1 MQAVITYCKAY
12 NLIIKVRNFRGF
24 FVMKVIGKYFGS
36 QVMCYL
42 HLFTVDKLIN
52 SSTCETP
59 IFNRH
64 FCLSL
69 KRENNLYYKEDQKSQ
84 KTTRLK
90 RFSFLRCWV
99 NNHLPLVIVPQKFEP
114 KIKMLPFDWSKSNL
128 NQFYQEQLPKKG
140 DILNQLFITSVYHVG
155 CIDSI

>member
-1 MQAVITYCKAY
+1 MWWKLLENILGVKSCVTYICSLLTSSSIPVLVKLPSSTDIFVWAWKERTTC
-12 NLIIKVRNFRGF
+12 IIKRI
-24 FVMKVIGKYFGS
+24 K
-36 QVMCYL
+36 
-42 HLFTVDKLIN
+42 
-52 SSTCETP
+52 
-59 IFNRH
+59 NR
-64 FCLSL
+64 
-69 KRENNLYYKEDQKSQ
+69 KQK
-84 KTTRLK
+84 KRLK
-90 RFSFLRCWV
+90 KFSFLRCWV